1 MNAAKSKKSRQ
12 DAGAPSMA
20 FQIEGLTVTAGG
32 ATILRDVTFDVVE
45 GESLA
50 VIGPNG
56 AGKTTLLRSLM
67 RMVPGVSGGIRV
79 FGKPLSACPQRELA
93 RMVSYVPQA
102 EGRTL
107 PFTVRE
113 FMLMAR
119 YPHMSPFSHLT
130 AHDHGVVEHAMERTG
145 LTAFAERGMDTLS
158 GGERQKVFVAA
169 ALAQEPRVL
178 LLDEPTTFLDYRH
191 QVELLELV
199 ERLHR
204 EGGLTVVSVTHDLNQ
219 GALAGDRVLA
229 LREGRT
235 TFHGTPRELLAQP
248 QILSGIY
255 DTEFD
260 YIPHPHT
267 GATIV
272 VPIKGQP

>member
-1 MNAAKSKKSRQ
+1 MS
-12 DAGAPSMA
+12 APA
-20 FQIEGLTVTAGG
+20 FQISNLKVKAGG
-32 ATILRDVTFDVVE
+32 TTILHGITFDVAE

-50 VIGPNG
+50 IIGPNG

-67 RMVPGVSGGIRV
+67 RMIPGVTGDIRV
-79 FGKPLSACPQRELA
+79 FGRPLEACSQRELA

-119 YPHMSPFSHLT
+119 YPHLSPFSHLT
-130 AHDHGVVEHAMERTG
+130 ARDHEIVDRAMERSG
-145 LTAFAERGMDTLS
+145 MAAFAERGMDTLS

-229 LREGRT
+229 LRQGRIP
-235 TFHGTPRELLAQP
+235 FHGTPQELLAQP
-248 QILSGIY
+248 EILSGIY

-260 YIPHPHT
+260 FITHPHT
-267 GATIV
+267 GAIIV
-272 VPIKGQP
+272 APTKGQP

>member
-1 MNAAKSKKSRQ
+1 MNAPEMKYSRR
-12 DAGAPSMA
+12 DAGAPSAA
-20 FQIEGLTVTAGG
+20 FQVEGLSVKAGG
-32 ATILRDVTFDVVE
+32 ATILQEVTFDVAE

-50 VIGPNG
+50 IIGPNG

-67 RMVPGVSGGIRV
+67 RMIPGVSGGIRV
-79 FGKPLSACPQRELA
+79 FGRPLAACSQRELA

-102 EGRTL
+102 EGRSL

-130 AHDHGVVEHAMERTG
+130 AHDNEAVDRAMERTAVT
-145 LTAFAERGMDTLS
+145 LFANRNMDTLS

-169 ALAQEPRVL
+169 ALAQEPRAM

-204 EGGLTVVSVTHDLNQ
+204 EGGLTVISVTHDLNQ

-229 LREGRT
+229 LRQGQT
-235 TFHGTPRELLAQP
+235 TFHGTPRELLAHP
-248 QILSGIY
+248 EILSGIY

-260 YIPHPHT
+260 YITHPHT

-272 VPIKGQP
+272 VPVKGQP

>member
-1 MNAAKSKKSRQ
+1 MSAPENKNSRR
-12 DAGAPSMA
+12 DAGAPSSA
-20 FQIEGLTVTAGG
+20 FQIEGLSVKAGG
-32 ATILRDVTFDVVE
+32 TTILQDITFDVAE

-50 VIGPNG
+50 IIGPNG

-67 RMVPGVSGGIRV
+67 RMISGVTGSIRV
-79 FGKPLSACPQRELA
+79 FGRPLAACSQRELA

-130 AHDHGVVEHAMERTG
+130 ARDNEVVDRAMERTG
-145 LTAFAERGMDTLS
+145 MAVFAERGMDTLS

-191 QVELLELV
+191 QVEVLELV

-204 EGGLTVVSVTHDLNQ
+204 EGGLTVLSVTHDLNQ

-229 LREGRT
+229 LRQGRT
-235 TFHGTPRELLAQP
+235 TFHGTPQELLAHP
-248 QILSGIY
+248 EILSGIY

-260 YIPHPHT
+260 YITHPHT
-267 GATIV
+267 GAIIV
-272 VPIKGQP
+272 APTKGQP